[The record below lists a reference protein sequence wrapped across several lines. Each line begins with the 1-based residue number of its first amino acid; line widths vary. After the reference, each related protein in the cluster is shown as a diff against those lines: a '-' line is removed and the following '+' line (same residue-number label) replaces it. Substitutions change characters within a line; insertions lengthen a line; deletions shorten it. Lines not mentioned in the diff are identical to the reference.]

1 MNDYSQ
7 ADSCYT
13 RSLEIEP
20 ENKAVWM
27 MKAFVLEQ
35 VGDHNGAIA
44 GYDKAIGIDGKD
56 KIPWNSKGVLLMNLN
71 KYESALRCFDRALEL
86 DPNFS
91 TAMEGKKMAEAS
103 MRTSQIET
111 VAKKILEFEYE
122 QNRSM
127 TREEA
132 FKNLKV
138 SSQNLD
144 DVFNIL
150 RGRDPIDIT
159 QLTPGQME
167 DYERKSNAV
176 LRRCVGTGGDYGL
189 RLCDITHN
197 FPEYSVEDSKMVLSY
212 VEKVNSLALKPET
225 TPELD
230 SLVRRAMDLPQD
242 QRTTLGLQD
251 YHPEI
256 GAPAPEPKAREPK
269 TKEPKPAPDAPSK
282 VKSEFDGKLCR
293 NHNAQAVTQHRC
305 GQFLCNACVKGEQ
318 NCPICGL
325 PLDEERSPRLAPTH
339 EDREEDSTRDFSRL

>member
-1 MNDYSQ
+1 
-7 ADSCYT
+7 
-13 RSLEIEP
+13 
-20 ENKAVWM
+20 
-27 MKAFVLEQ
+27 
-35 VGDHNGAIA
+35 
-44 GYDKAIGIDGKD
+44 
-56 KIPWNSKGVLLMNLN
+56 
-71 KYESALRCFDRALEL
+71 
-86 DPNFS
+86 
-91 TAMEGKKMAEAS
+91 MEGKKMAEAS

-242 QRTTLGLQD
+242 QRTTLGLVKNLNIGVYQARKVQVNLSMFKGEGYEPQSIKMEPIMGQD